1 MDREKP
7 LHQQGSVLY
16 TGRLAVVAAIGGL
29 LFGFDWAVI
38 SGTTTYIEQYFSDT
52 ITRIDKYLSLPGF
65 GLGFAVSSA
74 LFGCI
79 IGVCFS
85 GTLSDRL
92 GRKRVLIVAALLFM
106 TSAVFTAVPKDLWL
120 FVIARL
126 VGGVAIG
133 LSSPVSPMYI
143 AEMAPQKSRG
153 GLVTL
158 NQLAITFGIVV
169 AYFCDWSIAG
179 MGSEDWGVMYGW
191 RWMFA
196 SEVPPAALFLV
207 ALIFVPESPRW
218 LAKEGRWDQ
227 AEQILARIGGRRH
240 AEQELRNIQSAPAKE
255 ETSITQLLRPGLRTA
270 LMIGVALMVFSQITG
285 NFAVFTYT
293 PVLLLELG
301 AESTNSALRGMVMV
315 GVVNFLTTIVAVC
328 LIDKLGRRPLL
339 IHAPLGM
346 CLCMAALAWSFHTD
360 AFSPTILLGC
370 ILGFV
375 VCYAIG
381 VGPGVWLI
389 ISEIFPTRV
398 RGRAMS
404 ICTLSLWVVNFLTT
418 LAFPMLWGH
427 TQAGTFWLFAFTSGT
442 MAIFVW
448 AILPETKGLSLE
460 AIEQSW
466 HESSAQPSEFAEP
479 CAEPSGEES

>member
-1 MDREKP
+1 MDQNRPLRE
-7 LHQQGSVLY
+7 QGSSLY

-38 SGTTTYIEQYFSDT
+38 SGTTTYIELYFSDT
-52 ITRIDKYLSLPGF
+52 ITRIDQYLSLPGF
-65 GLGFAVSSA
+65 GLGLAVSSA

-79 IGVCFS
+79 LGVCFS

-92 GRKRVLIVAALLFM
+92 GRKRVLIIAALLFM
-106 TSAVFTAVPKDLWL
+106 ISAVLTAVPKDLWL
-120 FVIARL
+120 FVMARL

-143 AEMAPQKSRG
+143 AEMAPEKSRG
-153 GLVTL
+153 ALVTL

-179 MGSEDWGVMYGW
+179 MGSEGWGVMYGW

-207 ALIFVPESPRW
+207 ALMFVPESPRW

-227 AEQILARIGGRRH
+227 AERILARIGGRRH
-240 AEQELRNIQSAPAKE
+240 AEQELRNIRSAVTRE
-255 ETSITQLLRPGLRTA
+255 ETSVTQLLRPGLRTA
-270 LMIGVALMVFSQITG
+270 LLIGVAIMVFSQITG

-293 PVLLLELG
+293 PKLLLQLG
-301 AESTNSALRGMVMV
+301 AKDANSALLGMVMV
-315 GVVNFLTTIVAVC
+315 GAVNFLTTIAAVC

-339 IHAPLGM
+339 IYAPLGM
-346 CLCMAALAWSFHTD
+346 CLCMAAVACSFQTD

-381 VGPGVWLI
+381 VGPGAWLI

-404 ICTLSLWVVNFLTT
+404 ICTLCLWIVNSLTT
-418 LAFPMLWGH
+418 LAFPMLWSY

-442 MAIFVW
+442 MAVFVW

-466 HESSAQPSEFAEP
+466 HKPSAQP
-479 CAEPSGEES
+479 CAEPSAEESHG